1 MKKELIDKVVEG
13 LRSAE
18 RYTYLNADKGEK
30 LNKTERCEVANQ
42 MRADIYCYQY
52 DGYDYYF
59 TLPMLIE
66 DFYAY
71 ISGMMSVEDDLAYM
85 SFSDYMEH
93 FSVQVYKYNKT
104 IKNN

>member
-13 LRSAE
+13 LRSNE
-18 RYTYLNADKGEK
+18 RYTYLNAEK
-30 LNKTERCEVANQ
+30 ESLDIDEKCEIANQ
-42 MRADIYCYQY
+42 MRQDIYWYQY

-71 ISGMMSVEDDLAYM
+71 ISGMMSLEDDLAYM
-85 SFSDYMEH
+85 SLSDYMEH
-93 FSVQVYKYNKT
+93 FNVEVYKYNKT